1 MISSIEPPPR
11 ATIRPSRRLTR
22 RRALIGAAALFVA
35 LAGNA
40 LTLANAGFTPWWH
53 ALGAA
58 VGNVVELAL
67 VAAVAWGM
75 ASRPALQVPAVT
87 GTRLL
92 ARHAAAAVAVA
103 TLAVALNRVGRLLPH
118 TDTEHHPLTP
128 GPDAVW
134 LACWFL
140 SLYGAVAALAHAVQA
155 TARLR
160 ERELE
165 ATRAELRALRAQ
177 FNPHF
182 LFNALHSVGVL
193 VRSDPARAESAV
205 EQLGDLLRYVLRA
218 SRTQDCAAPTHVA
231 DVEVPLDEELAFVR
245 DYLSVERI
253 RFGARLQVVEE
264 IEPATRHAMVPALLL
279 QPLVENAVKY
289 AVGARREG
297 ATVHLV
303 ARHVMD
309 AVAGDALR
317 LGVIDD
323 GPGAAKPL
331 APEPRAPGQAVST
344 VAPTGQTAGGE
355 GVGLE
360 GLRRRLAACYPDRH
374 RVDVTT
380 PAGGGFAVWLAI
392 PWQTVERTSPGA
404 PGGGEPNE
412 SRRREPAR
420 GAAASP
426 PPSRGA
432 YA

>member
-1 MISSIEPPPR
+1 VNRPIVTPASPPS
-11 ATIRPSRRLTR
+11 ANPSRRLTR
-22 RRALIGAAALFVA
+22 RRVLIGAAVLLAA
-35 LAGNA
+35 LAANA
-40 LTLANAGFTPWWH
+40 LALANEGFTPWWH

-58 VGNVVELAL
+58 AGNVVELAL
-67 VAAVAWGM
+67 VAAVAWRT
-75 ASRPALQVPAVT
+75 ATRPALQLPGAT
-87 GTRLL
+87 ATRLL

-103 TLAVALNRVGRLLPH
+103 AVAVALNRLGRQLPH
-118 TDTEHHPLTP
+118 AYAVHPASA

-134 LACWFL
+134 LACSFL
-140 SLYGAVAALAHAVQA
+140 SLYAAVAALAHAVRA

-177 FNPHF
+177 LNPHF

-193 VRSDPARAESAV
+193 VRSDPARAEDAV
-205 EQLGDLLRYVLRA
+205 ERLGDLLRYVLRA
-218 SRTQDCAAPTHVA
+218 SQCEDAATPA

-264 IEPATRHAMVPALLL
+264 IAPAARHVRIPALLL

-303 ARHVMD
+303 ARRAAD
-309 AVAGDALR
+309 AVVGDVLR

-323 GPGAAKPL
+323 GPGATGPATAAAVP
-331 APEPRAPGQAVST
+331 AGRAVD
-344 VAPTGQTAGGE
+344 GE
-355 GVGLE
+355 GMGLE
-360 GLRRRLAACYPDRH
+360 GVRRRLAACYAERQ

-380 PAGGGFAVWLAI
+380 PAGGGFAVWLTI
-392 PWQTVERTSPGA
+392 PWQTADHAGV
-404 PGGGEPNE
+404 PGGAVPDE
-412 SRRREPAR
+412 SRRRERAR
-420 GAAASP
+420 GA
-426 PPSRGA
+426 GA
-432 YA
+432 LVRSTGGSHA